1 MFLHL
6 SFKILEGKSTSIEH
20 AAPVSKATLSEEK
33 AMNISAGA
41 RIPRGVCRGSQ
52 AFDQVRAPSARCQ
65 T

>member
-33 AMNISAGA
+33 AMNISA
-41 RIPRGVCRGSQ
+41 
-52 AFDQVRAPSARCQ
+52 SARK
-65 T
+65 